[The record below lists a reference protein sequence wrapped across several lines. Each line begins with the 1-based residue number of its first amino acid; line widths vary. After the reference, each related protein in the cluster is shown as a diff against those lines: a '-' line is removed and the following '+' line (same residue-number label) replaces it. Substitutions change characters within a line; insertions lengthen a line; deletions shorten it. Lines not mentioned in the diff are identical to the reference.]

1 MTYPDPAYAD
11 IERATDVL
19 VRIYNDLPAEAKV
32 RILCRNVMAGI
43 DCNSPTM
50 QALAGMVF
58 LDHGGDYE

>member
-1 MTYPDPAYAD
+1 MTHPDPAYAD